1 MNSSSHASPAVAAR
15 ATLARRSAVFAVA
28 ILAAATCLIL
38 AASAVA
44 GPTVKVRVEEE
55 GTTLLPQTT
64 VTLNA
69 PEPVSGCPAN
79 SVAAA
84 INLAVAGNWDHGE
97 AGGGGGDF
105 TETIL
110 GQAEPFGPESETWA
124 EWVNYKWGGGICT
137 DLLGEGDEVL
147 MIADREPPP
156 FAPTVLP
163 LIVTEAPQSVGVG
176 EPFAVKVDAV
186 RTPAGTFAEPGQG
199 TPEPVAGVTVSG
211 GGASATTAGNGV
223 ATLTLR
229 AAGTTTLKA
238 SGAGFAASLPFSI
251 CAHAAADGNCGTT
264 VPAAPPIAPPYKG
277 PFALVPKTTSL
288 LDGHLYKGSAARL
301 IAGQVL
307 AHSAVSSVSLEL
319 RRSYRGRCW
328 AYNGASERFAKAVCG
343 SGQPFTVGTSASFS
357 YLMPA
362 KLLPGRYVLDI
373 TAKDV
378 AGNTTTLARG
388 TSRIVFFVH

>member
-1 MNSSSHASPAVAAR
+1 MNSFSHAGPMLAVR
-15 ATLARRSAVFAVA
+15 ATRSRR
-28 ILAAATCLIL
+28 LLKCAAATLSALTCLIF

-84 INLAVAGNWDHGE
+84 INLAVGGNWDHGE

-110 GQAEPFGPESETWA
+110 GQTESFGPESETWA
-124 EWVNYKWGGGICT
+124 EWVDYKWGGGICT
-137 DLLGEGDEVL
+137 DLLSEGDEVL
-147 MIADREPPP
+147 MISDREPPP

-199 TPEPVAGVTVSG
+199 TPEPVGGVTVSG
-211 GGASATTAGNGV
+211 GGASATTAANGI
-223 ATLTLR
+223 ATLTLP

-238 SGAGFAASLPFSI
+238 SGAGFVASLPFSV

-264 VPAAPPIAPPYKG
+264 VPAAPPIAAPYKG

-288 LDGHLYKGSAARL
+288 LDGHVYTGSAARL

-319 RRSYRGRCW
+319 RRSRHGRCW
-328 AYNGASERFAKAVCG
+328 SYDGARERFVKAPCG
-343 SGQPFTVGTSASFS
+343 SGQPFSVGASASYS
-357 YLMPA
+357 YLLPA
-362 KLLPGRYVLDI
+362 KLSPGRYVLDI

-388 TSRIVFFVH
+388 TSRIVFFVR

>member
-1 MNSSSHASPAVAAR
+1 MNSSSHASPAIAVR
-15 ATLARRSAVFAVA
+15 ATIAHRLFASAVA
-28 ILAAATCLIL
+28 IFSTAACLIF
-38 AASAVA
+38 ASSAVA

-84 INLAVAGNWDHGE
+84 INLAVGGNWDHGE

-110 GQAEPFGPESETWA
+110 GQSESFGAESETWA
-124 EWVNYKWGGGICT
+124 EWVNYKWGGGVCT
-137 DLLGEGDEVL
+137 DLLSEGDEVL

-176 EPFAVKVDAV
+176 ESFAVKVDAV

-199 TPEPVAGVTVSG
+199 TPEPVGGVTVSG
-211 GGASATTAGNGV
+211 GGASATTAANGV
-223 ATLTLR
+223 ATLRLS
-229 AAGTTTLKA
+229 AAGTVTLKA
-238 SGAGFAASLPFSI
+238 TGSGFVASLPFSV

-264 VPAAPPIAPPYKG
+264 VPTAPPIASPYKG

-288 LDGHLYKGSAARL
+288 IDGHSYSGSAARL

-307 AHSAVSSVSLEL
+307 SHSAVSSVSLEL
-319 RRSYRGRCW
+319 RRSYGGHCW
-328 AYNGASERFAKAVCG
+328 AYNGTSERFAKAACG
-343 SGQPFTVGTSASFS
+343 SGQPFTAGTSASFS
-357 YLMPA
+357 YLLPA
-362 KLLPGRYVLDI
+362 KLASGRYVLDI

>member
-1 MNSSSHASPAVAAR
+1 MNSSCHVSAAIAVRSPFAHRLLAS
-15 ATLARRSAVFAVA
+15 AVA
-28 ILAAATCLIL
+28 ILSTAACLIF

-44 GPTVKVRVEEE
+44 GPTVKVRVEGE
-55 GTTLLPQTT
+55 GVTLLPQTT

-84 INLAVAGNWDHGE
+84 INLSVGGNWDHGE

-110 GQAEPFGPESETWA
+110 GQTESFGPESETWA
-124 EWVNYKWGGGICT
+124 EWVDYKWGGGICT
-137 DLLGEGDEVL
+137 DLLSEGDEVL
-147 MIADREPPP
+147 MIVDREPPP

-163 LIVTEAPQSVGVG
+163 LIVTEAPQVVSVG

-199 TPEPVAGVTVSG
+199 TPEPVGGVTVSG
-211 GGASATTAGNGV
+211 GGASATTAANGV
-223 ATLTLR
+223 ATLTLS

-238 SGAGFAASLPFSI
+238 GGAGFAASLPFSV
-251 CAHAAADGNCGTT
+251 CAHAVADGNCGTT
-264 VPAAPPIAPPYKG
+264 VPTTPPIAAPYRG

-288 LDGHLYKGSAARL
+288 LDGHFYSGSAARL
-301 IAGQVL
+301 ITGQVL
-307 AHSAVSSVSLEL
+307 SHSAVSSVSLEL
-319 RRSYRGRCW
+319 RRSYHGRCW
-328 AYNGASERFAKAVCG
+328 AYNGTSERFAKASCG

-357 YLMPA
+357 YLLPA
-362 KLLPGRYVLDI
+362 KLSPGRYVLDI

-388 TSRIVFFVH
+388 TSRIVFFVR